1 MLVSSF
7 TSALWQPY
15 CYADTGSHEM
25 RNAGSLCSL
34 ILLSQLGLS
43 AQTQGAAD
51 RAMPMPVT
59 PTRPPSPKA
68 ALTPPT
74 EGERIDQYMHD
85 LVNPTSFVAAGV
97 GAGIGQW
104 RDKPKEWGE
113 GGQAFARRFVSGY
126 TQHIVYSTMLFGAS
140 SLLHEDNR
148 YVASSETGFG
158 ARLKYALE
166 STVLARHYDASGQP
180 HRRLSISRIGAM
192 AGAALLSR
200 LWQPASTG
208 GLQNA
213 AVSFG
218 VSIGAASGFNV
229 TREFMPN
236 LPGILK

>member
-1 MLVSSF
+1 
-7 TSALWQPY
+7 
-15 CYADTGSHEM
+15 M

-34 ILLSQLGLS
+34 ILLTQFGLS

-51 RAMPMPVT
+51 RAIPVT
-59 PTRPPSPKA
+59 PPIHSPA
-68 ALTPPT
+68 TQTLLAPPT
-74 EGERIDQYMHD
+74 GSERVNQYMKD
-85 LVNPTSFVAAGV
+85 LVDPSSFLAAGV

-113 GGQAFARRFVSGY
+113 GGQAYAKRFVSGY
-126 TQHIVYSTMLFGAS
+126 GQHIVYSTLLFGAS

-148 YVASSETGFG
+148 YVASGETGFG

-166 STVLARHYDASGQP
+166 STVLTRRYDSSGQP
-180 HRRLSISRIGAM
+180 HRRLSLSKLGAV

-200 LWQPASTG
+200 LWQPNSTG

-213 AVSFG
+213 AISFG
-218 VSIGAASGFNV
+218 VSIGAAGGFNV

-236 LPGILK
+236 LPGIPK